1 MPSKL
6 NIGAWQGLGAT
17 GLNIGAYQGN
27 TGINFTPTFTYGE
40 LQFINATTTDNTPDF
55 NYGELTIYYE
65 TVSTGGTTVWV
76 NVAGVWKAVT
86 TVSINVAGV
95 WKTVSS
101 VKVNVAGTWK

>member
-1 MPSKL
+1 M
-6 NIGAWQGLGAT
+6 A
-17 GLNIGAYQGN
+17 
-27 TGINFTPTFTYGE
+27 INDPVFVYGE
-40 LQFINATTTDNTPDF
+40 LQFANATTADNTPDF

-65 TVSTGGTTVWV
+65 TVSTGGTTAWV

-86 TVSINVAGV
+86 TVSIDVAGV